1 MKKLVSTL
9 CLLIVACATWA
20 AKAYPGP
27 ITVTQNDGTQLT
39 VMAYGD
45 EDYHW
50 FTTSDDVL
58 LAHVGSDFF
67 VARIEADGS
76 LAATKQLAHEPALR
90 SAAEQQLI
98 LSQKPL
104 RATFMAQ
111 AMQTKDVR
119 KQRRIGIGTTTP
131 SYFPHMG
138 TPRAMVIL
146 VQYSD
151 MSFSMEDAYRSFND
165 YLNGEGAL
173 PDYGLREDRNYGS
186 VCQFFSDMSEG
197 LFRPQF
203 DVFGPVT
210 LSKSWSYYG
219 ANSGDSD
226 QPGRIAELMKE
237 ACTAIDDS
245 VDFSQY
251 DADGDKNVD
260 LVYVIYAGY
269 SESMGAPSDYIWPK
283 SGTLAGGTYDG
294 VNVKRYGVNNELN
307 YTPDYKFQE
316 APYKRI
322 NGIGLFCHE
331 FSHTM
336 GLPDLYPTTAEA
348 RKVDNQSMEYWDVMD
363 GGEYTDRGYT
373 PTPYTPWEKEVM
385 EWTTIPVLTDTA
397 QVSLA
402 DGEYYKI
409 LPEDAS
415 SNEYVILYNSQSSGW
430 QRGVSKLGH
439 GMLVFRVDYSTSN
452 GTPRPSVNLGD
463 YPNNTPGKPGFSLIP
478 ADSLLMNYYRVS
490 SSTSPQSVDRPYSE
504 REYQLSHAGDPY
516 PGSSNVIR
524 IDSMQLNRTV
534 INKPLYNIAENDGTI
549 TFDFLK
555 DYIAADIRQVVND
568 KWTSDAVYDLQGR
581 IIATSPLDP
590 QGRFRSV
597 AEKELR
603 NLPKGIYI
611 RNGKKYVVK

>member
-9 CLLIVACATWA
+9 CLMLVACATWA

-50 FTTSDDVL
+50 FTTADDVL
-58 LAHVGSDFF
+58 LAHIGTDFF

-76 LAATKQLAHEPALR
+76 LAATTQLAHEPALR
-90 SAAEQQLI
+90 SAAEHQLV

-111 AMQTKDVR
+111 AIQTKDAR
-119 KQRRIGIGTTTP
+119 RQRRIGIGTASP
-131 SYFPHMG
+131 SYFPHTG

-151 MSFSMEDAYRSFND
+151 MSFSADDAYRSFND
-165 YLNGEGAL
+165 YLNGKGAL
-173 PDYGLREDRNYGS
+173 PNYGLREDRNFGS
-186 VCQFFSDMSEG
+186 VCQFFSDMSNG
-197 LFRPQF
+197 LFQPEF

-210 LSKSWSYYG
+210 LSKSWNYYG

-226 QPGRIAELMKE
+226 QSGRIAELMQE

-269 SESMGAPSDYIWPK
+269 SESMGASSDCIWPK
-283 SGTLAGGTYDG
+283 SGTLSGGTYDG
-294 VNVKRYGVNNELN
+294 VSVKRYGLNNELN

-316 APYKRI
+316 PPYKRI

-336 GLPDLYPTTAEA
+336 GLPDLYPTSNEA

-385 EWTTIPVLTDTA
+385 EWITIPVLTDTA

-402 DGEYYKI
+402 DGESYKI
-409 LPEDAS
+409 LPEDES
-415 SNEYVILYNSQSSGW
+415 SDEYVILYNSQSSDW
-430 QRGVSKLGH
+430 QKGISKLGH
-439 GMLVFRVDYSTSN
+439 GMLVFRVDYSTAN
-452 GTPRPSVNLGD
+452 GTPRTSVNLGD
-463 YPNNTPGKPGFSLIP
+463 YPNNTAGKPGFSLIP
-478 ADSLLMNYYRVS
+478 ADDLLINYYRVY
-490 SSTSPQSVDRPYSE
+490 SSTESKSDDKPYSE
-504 REYQLSHAGDPY
+504 NEYLTSHAGDPY
-516 PGSSNVIR
+516 PGSTGVTKLET
-524 IDSMQLNRTV
+524 MQLNRTT

-555 DYIAADIRQVVND
+555 DYILAGIEGITTHTSAD
-568 KWTSDAVYDLQGR
+568 DAVYDLQGR
-581 IIATSPLDP
+581 KVIGHKSLNS
-590 QGRFRSV
+590 GV
-597 AEKELR
+597 
-603 NLPKGIYI
+603 YI
-611 RNGKKYVVK
+611 RNGKKFVVK